1 MAETR
6 HTLQTLLAAHE
17 VHIPQLQRDY
27 AQGRKNKADIR
38 SAFVEQLRTTLATE
52 GQQLNLDFVY
62 GYLQNGVYYPLD
74 GQQRLTTLWLLH
86 WYLAP
91 PEVCAEARKW
101 LKGFGYRTRIT
112 AERFCRLLVEHIEEL
127 RGSGVKQQILN
138 HSPWFRSSW
147 QDEPT
152 VAAMLEMLQ
161 ELEAQLGGLDRP
173 RLWERL
179 MAAPEQA
186 AITFDSIDIHAEDFR
201 LTDELY
207 IKMNARGKALT
218 PWECYK
224 AQLTDVLSRVEASYS
239 YEGEELSCVG
249 YFAQRVDGAWL
260 DLFWSAGSPDIAGA
274 ERRMLGF
281 FHTLARLCFFRRPY
295 TRQGNVD
302 DRPVADFKGAD
313 RYEIFAEPEHASLLI
328 DTLDLLC
335 SLHQGGGVRAFF
347 DELSEGLALFT
358 QGNLF
363 DAACEGSLKTV
374 RSQILLLFVL
384 EYMRWHGVT
393 TCDDGLK
400 DFTRVL
406 RNQLER
412 TRSLDNRLRYEP
424 DVRINRLNDY
434 WAKWSKLMEHREV
447 YRLLSEQPEDYL
459 NKHEHQKARLIMS
472 APELKPILQR
482 AEEHPLLRGLIGV
495 LQTEDW
501 EQTLERRTD
510 ALYDIWG
517 IKDDAL
523 INQALITCGYKGVYI
538 KRVDNGSRAAWLMG
552 KKEQWATI
560 LTFDRVT
567 GAEAKQAVRELLD
580 RYVERQEVGPKEKL
594 EAIVREYRESR
605 TTKDWR
611 YYFCKYSE
619 MLRERTCYFAWAGES
634 SFDVRQLGSYSSTP
648 LVAYHSNPYAL
659 AVCAKTKAAGVR
671 WSLRSDTVALEL
683 PHGML
688 LSPGDEGWRIEWVE
702 PRVLSQEDCREVFE
716 RFGITEDELMLRD
729 TAEQD
734 RVEVAVAFC
743 EAIQALVPQVAH
755 SDPEPSQGSQAE
767 DE

>member
-6 HTLQTLLAAHE
+6 HTLQTLLTAHK

-27 AQGRKNKADIR
+27 AQGRKNKKDIR
-38 SAFVEQLRTTLATE
+38 RSFVEQLRSTLEAE
-52 GQQLNLDFVY
+52 GQHLNLDFVY

-86 WYLAP
+86 WYLVPLEA
-91 PEVCAEARKW
+91 CAEAKKW
-101 LKGFGYRTRIT
+101 LRKFGYRTRIT
-112 AERFCRLLVEHIEEL
+112 AERFCCRLVKHIEEL
-127 RGSGVKQQILN
+127 RGSEVKQQILH

-152 VAAMLEMLQ
+152 VAAMLEMLE
-161 ELEAQLGGLDRP
+161 ELEKQLGGLDRS

-179 MAAPEQA
+179 TAAPEQA
-186 AITFDSIDIHAEDFR
+186 AITFDSIDIRSEDFR

-218 PWECYK
+218 RWECYK
-224 AQLTDVLSRVEASYS
+224 AQLTDVLPKGGPFYT
-239 YEGEELSCVG
+239 YEGKKLSCVE
-249 YFAQRVDGAWL
+249 YFALKVDGAWL
-260 DLFWSAGSPDIAGA
+260 DLFWSAGSPDIADA
-274 ERRMLGF
+274 EQRMLGF

-295 TRQGNVD
+295 TKQGNVD
-302 DRPVADFKGAD
+302 DRPVTDFKEAN

-328 DTLDLLC
+328 DTLDLLYK
-335 SLHQGGGVRAFF
+335 LHQGGGVREFF
-347 DELSEGLALFT
+347 DELSKGLALFA

-363 DAACEGSLKTV
+363 DEACKDSPDV

-384 EYMRWHGVT
+384 EYMRRHDVT
-393 TCDDGLK
+393 TCDEGLK
-400 DFTRVL
+400 DFARLL

-412 TRSLDNRLRYEP
+412 TRRLRSTLYET
-424 DVRINRLNDY
+424 DVRINRVNIY
-434 WAKWSKLMEHREV
+434 WGEWSKLMEHRGA
-447 YRLLSEQPEDYL
+447 YRLLSEQPEGYL
-459 NKHEHQKARLIMS
+459 NGHEHQKARLIMS

-538 KRVDNGSRAAWLMG
+538 KHVGDGSRAAWLMG
-552 KKEQWATI
+552 KEERWATI
-560 LTFDRVT
+560 LTFDRAT
-567 GAEAKQAVRELLD
+567 GAEAKQAVRKFLD
-580 RYVERQEVGPKEKL
+580 RYVERQEVGAEGRLK
-594 EAIVREYRESR
+594 AIVDEYLRSH
-605 TTKDWR
+605 TNKDWR

-619 MLRERTCYFAWAGES
+619 MLRERTSYFAWAGKS
-634 SFDVRQLGSYSSTP
+634 SFDVRQLGSYAPTP

-671 WSLRSDTVALEL
+671 WSQGSDKVVALEL

-716 RFGITEDELMLRD
+716 RFGITEGELLLRD
-729 TAEQD
+729 TADQD

-743 EAIQALVPQVAH
+743 EAIQTLVPQVEHAA
-755 SDPEPSQGSQAE
+755 SEPSQG
-767 DE
+767 

>member
-6 HTLQTLLAAHE
+6 HTLQTLLTAHE

-27 AQGRKNKADIR
+27 AQGRKNKGDIR
-38 SAFVEQLRTTLATE
+38 RTFVEQLRSTLENE
-52 GQQLNLDFVY
+52 GQHLNLDFVY
-62 GYLQNGVYYPLD
+62 GYLKDGVYYPLD
-74 GQQRLTTLWLLH
+74 GQQRITTLWLLH
-86 WYLAP
+86 WYLVPA
-91 PEVCAEARKW
+91 EVCAEAVTW
-101 LKGFGYRTRIT
+101 LEKFGYRTRIT

-127 RGSGVKQQILN
+127 RGSGVKQQILH
-138 HSPWFRSSW
+138 HSPWFCSSW

-152 VAAMLEMLQ
+152 VAAMLEMLE
-161 ELEAQLGGLDRP
+161 ELEKQLGGLDRS

-179 MAAPEQA
+179 TTAPEQA
-186 AITFDSIDIHAEDFR
+186 AITFDSIDIRSEDFR

-218 PWECYK
+218 RWECYK

-239 YEGEELSCVG
+239 YEEQELSCVG
-249 YFAQRVDGAWL
+249 YFAQKVDGAWL
-260 DLFWSAGSPDIAGA
+260 DFFWSAGSPDIEGA

-302 DRPVADFKGAD
+302 DRPVADFKEAD

-328 DTLDLLC
+328 DTLDLLYK
-335 SLHQGGGVRAFF
+335 LHQGGGVREFF
-347 DELSEGLALFT
+347 DELSKGLALFV
-358 QGNLF
+358 QDNLF
-363 DAACEGSLKTV
+363 DEACKDSPDV

-384 EYMRWHGVT
+384 EYMRRHGVR
-393 TCDDGLK
+393 TCDEGLK
-400 DFTRVL
+400 DFTRVI

-412 TRSLDNRLRYEP
+412 TRSLGNQLRYET

-459 NKHEHQKARLIMS
+459 NRYEHQKARLIMS
-472 APELKPILQR
+472 APKLRPTLQR
-482 AEEHPLLRGLIGV
+482 TEEHPLLRGLIGV

-501 EQTLERRTD
+501 EQTLAGRTE
-510 ALYDIWG
+510 ALYQIWETKN
-517 IKDDAL
+517 IWYAKVNAL

-538 KRVDNGSRAAWLMG
+538 KHVDHGSREAWLMG
-552 KKEQWATI
+552 KGERWATI
-560 LTFDRVT
+560 LTFDRST

-580 RYVERQEVGPKEKL
+580 RYTKRQEVGAEEKL
-594 EAIVREYRESR
+594 KAIVDEYLSSH
-605 TTKDWR
+605 TNKDWR
-611 YYFCKYSE
+611 YYFCKYPA
-619 MLRERTCYFAWAGES
+619 MLSERTSYFAWAGES
-634 SFDVRQLGSYSSTP
+634 SFDVRQLGSYAATP

-671 WSLRSDTVALEL
+671 WSQGSDKVVALEL

-688 LSPGDEGWRIEWVE
+688 LSPGDEGWHIIGGVA
-702 PRVLSQEDCREVFE
+702 VLSQAGFQEVFE
-716 RFGITEDELMLRD
+716 RFGITEGELVLRD

-743 EAIQALVPQVAH
+743 EAIQALAPQVAH
-755 SDPEPSQGSQAE
+755 SDPEPSQG
-767 DE
+767 

>member
-1 MAETR
+1 MAEIR
-6 HTLQTLLAAHE
+6 HTLQTLLTAHE

-38 SAFVEQLRTTLATE
+38 SAFVEQLRSSLETE
-52 GQQLNLDFVY
+52 GLHLNLDFIY
-62 GYLQNGVYYPLD
+62 GSLKNGVYYPLD

-86 WYLAP
+86 WYLVP
-91 PEVCAEARKW
+91 LEACVEAKAW
-101 LKGFGYRTRIT
+101 LKRFGYRTRIT
-112 AERFCRLLVEHIEEL
+112 AERFCGLLVEHIEEL
-127 RGSGVKQQILN
+127 RGSEVKQQILR

-161 ELEAQLGGLDRP
+161 ELETQLGGLDRP

-179 MAAPEQA
+179 TAAPGQA
-186 AITFDSIDIHAEDFR
+186 AITFDSIDIHADDFR

-224 AQLTDVLSRVEASYS
+224 AQLTDVLPRDGSPYS
-239 YEGEELSCVG
+239 YEGLEFSCVE
-249 YFAQRVDGAWL
+249 YFAQKVDGAWL
-260 DLFWSAGSPDIAGA
+260 DLFWSAESPDIAGT
-274 ERRMLGF
+274 EERMLGF

-295 TRQGNVD
+295 TKQDNVD
-302 DRPVADFKGAD
+302 DRPVADFKDAD
-313 RYEIFAEPEHASLLI
+313 RYRIFAEPEHASLLI
-328 DTLDLLC
+328 DTLDLLYE
-335 SLHQGGGVRAFF
+335 LHQGGGVREFF
-347 DELSEGLALFT
+347 VSLSEGLALFVKD
-358 QGNLF
+358 NLF
-363 DAACEGSLKTV
+363 DEACKDSPDV

-384 EYMRWHGVT
+384 EYMMRHGVT
-393 TCDDGLK
+393 TCDEGLK

-412 TRSLDNRLRYEP
+412 TRTLRSTLYET
-424 DVRINRLNDY
+424 DVRINRVNIY
-434 WAKWSKLMEHREV
+434 WGEWSKLMEHREV

-459 NKHEHQKARLIMS
+459 NRYEHQKAWLIMS
-472 APELKPILQR
+472 ALELKPVLQH

-501 EQTLERRTD
+501 EQTLAGRTD
-510 ALYDIWG
+510 ALYEIWG
-517 IKDDAL
+517 AKDDVLINRAL
-523 INQALITCGYKGVYI
+523 IACGYKGVYI
-538 KRVDNGSRAAWLMG
+538 KDVDYSSREAWLMG
-552 KKEQWATI
+552 KEERWATI
-560 LTFDRVT
+560 LTFDRAT
-567 GAEAKQAVRELLD
+567 GAEAKQAVRELFD
-580 RYVERQEVGPKEKL
+580 RYAQQQEDGAKEKL
-594 EAIVREYRESR
+594 RAIVDEYLSSH
-605 TTKDWR
+605 TNKDWR
-611 YYFCKYSE
+611 YYFCKYPVMLSE
-619 MLRERTCYFAWAGES
+619 GKSYFAWAGES
-634 SFDVRQLGSYSSTP
+634 SFDVRQLGSYGSNP
-648 LVAYHSNPYAL
+648 LIAYHSNPYAL
-659 AVCAKTKAAGVR
+659 AVCAGTEAAGVR
-671 WSLRSDTVALEL
+671 RSQGSDDVALEL

-734 RVEVAVAFC
+734 RAEVAVAFC

-755 SDPEPSQGSQAE
+755 SDPEPSQG
-767 DE
+767 

>member
-6 HTLQTLLAAHE
+6 HTLQTLLTAHE
-17 VHIPQLQRDY
+17 VHIPLLQRDY
-27 AQGRKNKADIR
+27 AQGRKNKDNIR
-38 SAFVEQLRTTLATE
+38 RTFVEQLRTTLATE
-52 GQQLNLDFVY
+52 GQQLNLDFIY
-62 GYLQNGVYYPLD
+62 GYLQNRVYYPLD
-74 GQQRLTTLWLLH
+74 GQQRLTTLWLLY

-91 PEVCAEARKW
+91 PEQCVEAQVW

-112 AERFCRLLVEHIEEL
+112 AERFCRLLVEHIKEL
-127 RGSGVKQQILN
+127 RGSGVKQQILH

-152 VAAMLEMLQ
+152 VAAMLEMLE
-161 ELEAQLGGLDRP
+161 ELERQLGGLDHS

-179 MAAPEQA
+179 TAAPEQA
-186 AITFDSIDIHAEDFR
+186 AITFDSIDIRSEDFR

-218 PWECYK
+218 RWECYK

-239 YEGEELSCVG
+239 YEGQELSCVG
-249 YFAQRVDGAWL
+249 YFAHKVDGEWL

-302 DRPVADFKGAD
+302 DRPIADFKEAD

-328 DTLDLLC
+328 DTLDLLYK
-335 SLHQGGGVRAFF
+335 LHQGGGVREFF
-347 DELSEGLALFT
+347 VSLSEGLALFA
-358 QGNLF
+358 QDNLF
-363 DAACEGSLKTV
+363 DEACKDSPDV
-374 RSQILLLFVL
+374 RSQILLLFIL
-384 EYMRWHGVT
+384 EYMRRHGVT
-393 TCDDGLK
+393 TCDEGLK
-400 DFTRVL
+400 DFARVM

-412 TRSLDNRLRYEP
+412 TRSLRSTLYET

-434 WAKWSKLMEHREV
+434 WAKWSKLIEHREV

-459 NKHEHQKARLIMS
+459 NRHEHQKTRLIIS
-472 APELKPILQR
+472 APELKPTLQR

-501 EQTLERRTD
+501 EQTLAGRTE
-510 ALYDIWG
+510 ALYEIWG
-517 IKDDAL
+517 AKDDVLINRAL
-523 INQALITCGYKGVYI
+523 IACGYKGVYI
-538 KRVDNGSRAAWLMG
+538 KHVDYYRREAWLMG
-552 KKEQWATI
+552 KEKQWATI
-560 LTFDRVT
+560 LTFDRAR

-580 RYVERQEVGPKEKL
+580 RYAERQEVGAEERL
-594 EAIVREYRESR
+594 GAIVREYLSSHANRG
-605 TTKDWR
+605 DWR
-611 YYFCKYSE
+611 YYFCKYPAMLSE
-619 MLRERTCYFAWAGES
+619 GKSYYAWAGES
-634 SFDVRQLGSYSSTP
+634 SFDVRQLGTYGSNP
-648 LVAYHSNPYAL
+648 LIAYHRNPYAL
-659 AVCAKTKAAGVR
+659 AVCAGTEAAGVR
-671 WSLRSDTVALEL
+671 RSQGSDNVALEL

-688 LSPGDEGWRIEWVE
+688 LSPRDEGWHIEWVE

-755 SDPEPSQGSQAE
+755 VDSEPSQG
-767 DE
+767 

>member
-1 MAETR
+1 MAEIR
-6 HTLQTLLAAHE
+6 HTLQTLLVAHE

-27 AQGRKNKADIR
+27 AQGRKNKGDIR
-38 SAFVEQLRTTLATE
+38 RTFVEQLRTTLATE
-52 GQQLNLDFVY
+52 GQHLNLDFVY

-91 PEVCAEARKW
+91 PEVCAEARAW
-101 LKGFGYRTRIT
+101 LKRFGYRTRIT
-112 AERFCRLLVEHIEEL
+112 AERFCSLLVEHIEEL
-127 RGSGVKQQILN
+127 RGSEVKQQILN

-152 VAAMLEMLQ
+152 VAAMLEMLE
-161 ELEAQLGGLDRP
+161 ELEKQLGGLDRS

-179 MAAPEQA
+179 TAAPEQA
-186 AITFDSIDIHAEDFR
+186 AITFDSIDIRSRDFR

-239 YEGEELSCVG
+239 YEGKARSCVE
-249 YFAQRVDGAWL
+249 YFALKVDGAWL
-260 DLFWSAGSPDIAGA
+260 DLFWSAGSPDIADA
-274 ERRMLGF
+274 EQRMLGF

-295 TRQGNVD
+295 TSQGGAD
-302 DRPVADFKGAD
+302 DRPVTDFKEAD
-313 RYEIFAEPEHASLLI
+313 RYEIFAEPEYASLLI
-328 DTLDLLC
+328 DTLDLLYK
-335 SLHQGGGVRAFF
+335 LHQGGGVREFF
-347 DELSEGLALFT
+347 DELSKGLALFA

-363 DAACEGSLKTV
+363 DEACKDSPDV

-384 EYMRWHGVT
+384 EYMRRHDVT
-393 TCDDGLK
+393 TCDEGLK
-400 DFTRVL
+400 DFARVL

-412 TRSLDNRLRYEP
+412 TRRLRSTLYET
-424 DVRINRLNDY
+424 DVRINRVNIY
-434 WAKWSKLMEHREV
+434 WGEWSKLMEHREA

-459 NKHEHQKARLIMS
+459 NKHEHQKALLIMS
-472 APELKPILQR
+472 APELKPVLQR

-501 EQTLERRTD
+501 EQTLERRTH

-538 KRVDNGSRAAWLMG
+538 KHVDHGSRSAWLMG
-552 KKEQWATI
+552 KGERWATI
-560 LTFDRVT
+560 LTFDRAR
-567 GAEAKQAVRELLD
+567 GADDAKQAVRELLD
-580 RYVERQEVGPKEKL
+580 QYDQRKEVGAEEKL
-594 EAIVREYRESR
+594 KAIVDEYLRSH
-605 TTKDWR
+605 TNKDWR
-611 YYFCKYSE
+611 YYFCKYSA
-619 MLRERTCYFAWAGES
+619 MLRERTSYFAWADGS
-634 SFDVRQLGSYSSTP
+634 SFDVRQLGSYAAPP

-671 WSLRSDTVALEL
+671 WSQGSDKVVALEL

-743 EAIQALVPQVAH
+743 EAIQALAPQVAH
-755 SDPEPSQGSQAE
+755 AAPEPSQG
-767 DE
+767 

>member
-347 DELSEGLALFT
+347 DELSNGLALFA

-363 DAACEGSLKTV
+363 DEACKDSPDV

-384 EYMRWHGVT
+384 EYMRRHDVT
-393 TCDDGLK
+393 TCNDGLK

-412 TRSLDNRLRYEP
+412 TRTLRSTLYET

-459 NKHEHQKARLIMS
+459 NKHEHQKAQLIMS
-472 APELKPILQR
+472 APELKPSLQR

-495 LQTEDW
+495 LQTEGW
-501 EQTLERRTD
+501 EQTLAGRTEV
-510 ALYDIWG
+510 LYDIWG
-517 IKDDAL
+517 IQDDAL

-538 KRVDNGSRAAWLMG
+538 KRVDYGSRAAWLMG

-560 LTFDRVT
+560 LTFDRAR
-567 GAEAKQAVRELLD
+567 GADDAKQAVRELLD
-580 RYVERQEVGPKEKL
+580 RYAQQQEDGAEEKL
-594 EAIVREYRESR
+594 RAIVDEYLSSHIN
-605 TTKDWR
+605 KDWR
-611 YYFCKYSE
+611 YYFCKYPVMLSE
-619 MLRERTCYFAWAGES
+619 GKSYFAWAGES
-634 SFDVRQLGSYSSTP
+634 SFDVRQLGSYGSNP
-648 LVAYHSNPYAL
+648 LIAYHSNPYAL
-659 AVCAKTKAAGVR
+659 AVCAKTEAVGVR
-671 WSLRSDTVALEL
+671 RSQGSDKVALEL

-688 LSPGDEGWRIEWVE
+688 LSPGDEGWHIIGGAA
-702 PRVLSQEDCREVFE
+702 VLSQAGFQEVFE
-716 RFGITEDELMLRD
+716 RFGITEGELMLRD

-755 SDPEPSQGSQAE
+755 AASEPSQG
-767 DE
+767 

>member
-17 VHIPQLQRDY
+17 VYIPQLQRDY
-27 AQGRKNKADIR
+27 AQGRKNKGDIR
-38 SAFVEQLRTTLATE
+38 SAFVEQLRSTLENE
-52 GQQLNLDFVY
+52 GQHLNLDFIY
-62 GYLQNGVYYPLD
+62 GYLKDEVYYPLD

-86 WYLAP
+86 WYLVP
-91 PEVCAEARKW
+91 LEACVEAGEWLRK
-101 LKGFGYRTRIT
+101 FGYRTRIT
-112 AERFCRLLVEHIEEL
+112 AERFCCRPVEHIEEL
-127 RGSGVKQQILN
+127 RGSGVKQQILR

-152 VAAMLEMLQ
+152 VAAMLEMLE
-161 ELEAQLGGLDRP
+161 ELEKQLGGLDRS

-179 MAAPEQA
+179 TAAPEQA
-186 AITFDSIDIHAEDFR
+186 AITFDSIDIRSEDFR

-218 PWECYK
+218 RWECYK
-224 AQLTDVLSRVEASYS
+224 AQLTDALSRVEASYS
-239 YEGEELSCVG
+239 YEGQELSCVG
-249 YFAQRVDGAWL
+249 YFALKVDGAWL

-295 TRQGNVD
+295 TRQGTVD
-302 DRPVADFKGAD
+302 DRPVADFKDAD

-328 DTLDLLC
+328 DTLDLLYK
-335 SLHQGGGVRAFF
+335 LHQGGGVREFF
-347 DELSEGLALFT
+347 DELSEGLALFA
-358 QGNLF
+358 QDNLF

-384 EYMRWHGVT
+384 EYMRRHGVT

-400 DFTRVL
+400 DFTRVI

-412 TRSLDNRLRYEP
+412 TRSLDNQLRYEP

-472 APELKPILQR
+472 APELKPVLQR

-501 EQTLERRTD
+501 ERTLAGRTE

-538 KRVDNGSRAAWLMG
+538 RHVDYSSREAWLMG
-552 KKEQWATI
+552 KEERWATI
-560 LTFDRVT
+560 LTFDRAKE
-567 GAEAKQAVRELLD
+567 AEAKQAVRELLD
-580 RYVERQEVGPKEKL
+580 RYAKRQEDGPKEKL
-594 EAIVREYRESR
+594 KAIVREYLSSH
-605 TTKDWR
+605 TNKDWR
-611 YYFCKYSE
+611 YYFCKYSA
-619 MLRERTCYFAWAGES
+619 MLKERTSYFAWAGES
-634 SFDVRQLGSYSSTP
+634 SFDVRQLGTYA
-648 LVAYHSNPYAL
+648 LNALMAYHRNPYAL
-659 AVCAKTKAAGVR
+659 AVCAETEAAGVR
-671 WSLRSDTVALEL
+671 RSLGSDKVALEL

-688 LSPGDEGWRIEWVE
+688 LAPGDEGWHIIGGAA
-702 PRVLSQEDCREVFE
+702 VLSQAGFQEVFE
-716 RFGITEDELMLRD
+716 RFGITEGELVLRD

-743 EAIQALVPQVAH
+743 EAIQALAPQVAH
-755 SDPEPSQGSQAE
+755 ADSEPSQG
-767 DE
+767 

>member
-6 HTLQTLLAAHE
+6 HTLQTLLRAHK

-27 AQGRKNKADIR
+27 AQGRKNKDDIR
-38 SAFVEQLRTTLATE
+38 RTFVEQLRTTLATE
-52 GQQLNLDFVY
+52 GQHLNLDFIY
-62 GYLQNGVYYPLD
+62 GYLKNEVYYPLD

-86 WYLAP
+86 WYLVP
-91 PEVCAEARKW
+91 LEACVAAKAW
-101 LKGFGYRTRIT
+101 LESFGYRTRIT
-112 AERFCRLLVEHIEEL
+112 AERFCCCLVKHIEEL

-161 ELEAQLGGLDRP
+161 ELEKQLGGLDRS

-179 MAAPEQA
+179 TAAPDQA

-224 AQLTDVLSRVEASYS
+224 AQLTDVLPKGGPFYT
-239 YEGEELSCVG
+239 YKGKKLSCVE
-249 YFAQRVDGAWL
+249 YFALKVDGAWL
-260 DLFWSAGSPDIAGA
+260 DLFWSAGSPDIAGV
-274 ERRMLGF
+274 EERMLGF

-295 TRQGNVD
+295 TRQDNVD
-302 DRPVADFKGAD
+302 DRPVADFKDAD
-313 RYEIFAEPEHASLLI
+313 RYRIFAEPEHASLLI
-328 DTLDLLC
+328 DTLDLLYE
-335 SLHQGGGVRAFF
+335 LHQGGGVREFF
-347 DELSEGLALFT
+347 DELSKGLALFA

-374 RSQILLLFVL
+374 RSQILLLFIL
-384 EYMRWHGVT
+384 EYMRRHGVT
-393 TCDDGLK
+393 TCDDDLK
-400 DFTRVL
+400 DFTRVI

-412 TRSLDNRLRYEP
+412 TRSRDNQLRYEP

-459 NKHEHQKARLIMS
+459 NRHEHQKARLIMS
-472 APELKPILQR
+472 APELKPVLQH

-501 EQTLERRTD
+501 EQTLERRTR

-517 IKDDAL
+517 IQDDAL
-523 INQALITCGYKGVYI
+523 INQALITCDYKGVYI
-538 KRVDNGSRAAWLMG
+538 KHVDYGSREAWLMG
-552 KKEQWATI
+552 KEKLWATI
-560 LTFDRVT
+560 LTFDRDT

-580 RYVERQEVGPKEKL
+580 RYAQRQEVGAEERL
-594 EAIVREYRESR
+594 RAIVDEYRSSL

-611 YYFCKYSE
+611 YYFCKYSA
-619 MLRERTCYFAWAGES
+619 MLKERTCYFAWAYGS
-634 SFDVRQLGSYSSTP
+634 SFDVRQLGSYASTP
-648 LVAYHSNPYAL
+648 MVAYHSNPYAL
-659 AVCAKTKAAGVR
+659 AVCAKTEAAGVR
-671 WSLRSDTVALEL
+671 WSKRSDNVALEL

-688 LSPGDEGWRIEWVE
+688 LSPGDEGWHIIGGAA
-702 PRVLSQEDCREVFE
+702 VLSQAGFQEVFE
-716 RFGITEDELMLRD
+716 RFGVTEGELMLRD

-743 EAIQALVPQVAH
+743 EAIQALVPQVEHAA
-755 SDPEPSQGSQAE
+755 SELSQG
-767 DE
+767 

>member
-6 HTLQTLLAAHE
+6 HTLQTLLTAHE

-27 AQGRKNKADIR
+27 AQGRKNKRDIR
-38 SAFVEQLRTTLATE
+38 RTFVEQLRSTLETE
-52 GQQLNLDFVY
+52 GQHLNLDFVY

-86 WYLAP
+86 WYLVP
-91 PEVCAEARKW
+91 LEACVEAGEW
-101 LKGFGYRTRIT
+101 LEKFGYRTRIT

-127 RGSGVKQQILN
+127 RGLGVKQQILH

-152 VAAMLEMLQ
+152 VAAMLEMLE
-161 ELEAQLGGLDRP
+161 ELENQLGGLDRP

-179 MAAPEQA
+179 TAAPEQA
-186 AITFDSIDIHAEDFR
+186 AITFDSIDIRSEDFR

-218 PWECYK
+218 RWECYK

-239 YEGEELSCVG
+239 YEGQELSCVG
-249 YFAQRVDGAWL
+249 YFALKVDGVWL

-295 TRQGNVD
+295 TNQGGVD
-302 DRPVADFKGAD
+302 DRPVTDFKDAD
-313 RYEIFAEPEHASLLI
+313 RYRIFAEPEHASLLI
-328 DTLDLLC
+328 DTLDLLYE
-335 SLHQGGGVRAFF
+335 LHQGGGVREFF
-347 DELSEGLALFT
+347 VSLSEGLALFVKD
-358 QGNLF
+358 NLF
-363 DAACEGSLKTV
+363 DEACKDSPDV

-384 EYMRWHGVT
+384 EYMRRHDVT
-393 TCDDGLK
+393 TCDEGLK
-400 DFTRVL
+400 DFARVL

-412 TRSLDNRLRYEP
+412 TRTLRSTLYET
-424 DVRINRLNDY
+424 DVRINRVNIY
-434 WAKWSKLMEHREV
+434 WGEWSKLMEHREV

-459 NKHEHQKARLIMS
+459 NRYEHQKARLIVS
-472 APELKPILQR
+472 ALELKPVLQH

-501 EQTLERRTD
+501 EQTLAGRTD
-510 ALYDIWG
+510 ALYDIWDTKK
-517 IKDDAL
+517 IWDTEANAL

-538 KRVDNGSRAAWLMG
+538 KHVDHGSRAAWLMG
-552 KKEQWATI
+552 KEERWATI
-560 LTFDRVT
+560 LTFDRAT

-580 RYVERQEVGPKEKL
+580 RYAKRQEDEPKEKL
-594 EAIVREYRESR
+594 KAIVDEYLSSH
-605 TTKDWR
+605 TNKDWR
-611 YYFCKYSE
+611 YYFCKYSA
-619 MLRERTCYFAWAGES
+619 MLRERTSYFAWADGS
-634 SFDVRQLGSYSSTP
+634 SFDVRQLGSYAATP

-671 WSLRSDTVALEL
+671 WSQGSDKVVALEL

-688 LSPGDEGWRIEWVE
+688 LSPRDEGWRIEWVE

-743 EAIQALVPQVAH
+743 EAIQALAPQVAH
-755 SDPEPSQGSQAE
+755 SDPEPSQG
-767 DE
+767 

>member
-6 HTLQTLLAAHE
+6 HTLQTLLTAHE
-17 VHIPQLQRDY
+17 VHIPLLQRDY
-27 AQGRKNKADIR
+27 AQGRKNKGDIR
-38 SAFVEQLRTTLATE
+38 RTFVEQLRTTLATE
-52 GQQLNLDFVY
+52 GQQLNLDFIY
-62 GYLQNGVYYPLD
+62 GYLQNRVYYPLD
-74 GQQRLTTLWLLH
+74 GQQRLTTLWLLY

-91 PEVCAEARKW
+91 PEQCAEAQVW

-112 AERFCRLLVEHIEEL
+112 AERFCRLLVEHIKEL
-127 RGSGVKQQILN
+127 RVSGVKQQILH

-152 VAAMLEMLQ
+152 VAAMLEMLE
-161 ELEAQLGGLDRP
+161 ELERQLGGLDHS

-179 MAAPEQA
+179 TAAPEQA
-186 AITFDSIDIHAEDFR
+186 AITFDSIDIHAEDFH

-218 PWECYK
+218 RWECYK

-239 YEGEELSCVG
+239 YEGQELSCVG
-249 YFAQRVDGAWL
+249 YFAQKVDGAWL
-260 DLFWSAGSPDIAGA
+260 DLFWSPGSPDIAGA
-274 ERRMLGF
+274 EERMLGF

-302 DRPVADFKGAD
+302 DRPIADFKEAD

-328 DTLDLLC
+328 DTLDLLYK
-335 SLHQGGGVRAFF
+335 LHQGGGVREFF
-347 DELSEGLALFT
+347 VSLSEGLALFA
-358 QGNLF
+358 QDNLF
-363 DAACEGSLKTV
+363 YEACKDSPDV

-384 EYMRWHGVT
+384 EYMRRHRVR
-393 TCDDGLK
+393 TCDEGLK
-400 DFTRVL
+400 DFARVM

-412 TRSLDNRLRYEP
+412 TRTLRSTLYET

-459 NKHEHQKARLIMS
+459 NKHEHQKAQLIMS
-472 APELKPILQR
+472 APELKPSLQR

-495 LQTEDW
+495 LQTEGW
-501 EQTLERRTD
+501 EQTLERKTR

-517 IKDDAL
+517 IQDDAL

-538 KRVDNGSRAAWLMG
+538 RDVDHYSREAWLMG
-552 KKEQWATI
+552 KGELWATI
-560 LTFDRVT
+560 LTFDRAT

-580 RYVERQEVGPKEKL
+580 RYAQRQEDGAKEKL
-594 EAIVREYRESR
+594 RAIVDEYRSSL
-605 TTKDWR
+605 TPSDWR
-611 YYFCKYSE
+611 YYFCKYPAMLSE
-619 MLRERTCYFAWAGES
+619 GKSYYAWAGES
-634 SFDVRQLGSYSSTP
+634 SFDVRQLGTYGSNP
-648 LVAYHSNPYAL
+648 LIAYHSNPYAL
-659 AVCAKTKAAGVR
+659 AVCAGTEAAGVR
-671 WSLRSDTVALEL
+671 RSQGSDKVALEL

-688 LSPGDEGWRIEWVE
+688 LSPGDEGWYIIGGAA
-702 PRVLSQEDCREVFE
+702 VLSQAGFQEIFE

-743 EAIQALVPQVAH
+743 EAIQALAPQVAH
-755 SDPEPSQGSQAE
+755 SDPEPSQG
-767 DE
+767 

>member
-6 HTLQTLLAAHE
+6 HTLQTLLTAHE

-27 AQGRKNKADIR
+27 AQGRKNKEDIR
-38 SAFVEQLRTTLATE
+38 RSFVEQLRSSLATE
-52 GQQLNLDFVY
+52 GQHLNLDFVY
-62 GYLQNGVYYPLD
+62 GYLKDGVYYPLD

-86 WYLAP
+86 WYLVP
-91 PEVCAEARKW
+91 LEACVEAKTW
-101 LKGFGYRTRIT
+101 LKSFGYRTRIT
-112 AERFCRLLVEHIEEL
+112 AERFCCRLVEHIEEL
-127 RGSGVKQQILN
+127 RGSGVKQQILR
-138 HSPWFRSSW
+138 HSPRFRSSW

-152 VAAMLEMLQ
+152 VAAMLEMLE
-161 ELEAQLGGLDRP
+161 ELEKQLGGLDRS

-179 MAAPEQA
+179 TAAPDQA

-224 AQLTDVLSRVEASYS
+224 AQLTDVLPKGGPFYT
-239 YEGEELSCVG
+239 YEGKKLSCVE
-249 YFAQRVDGAWL
+249 YFALKVDGAWL
-260 DLFWSAGSPDIAGA
+260 DLFWSSESPDIAGA
-274 ERRMLGF
+274 EERMLGF
-281 FHTLARLCFFRRPY
+281 FHTLARFCFFRRPY
-295 TRQGNVD
+295 TKQDNVD

-313 RYEIFAEPEHASLLI
+313 RYRIFAEPEHASLLI
-328 DTLDLLC
+328 DTLDLLYE
-335 SLHQGGGVRAFF
+335 LHQGGGVREFF
-347 DELSEGLALFT
+347 DELSKGLALFVKD
-358 QGNLF
+358 NLF
-363 DAACEGSLKTV
+363 DEACKDSPDV

-384 EYMRWHGVT
+384 EYMRRHGVT
-393 TCDDGLK
+393 TCDEGLK

-412 TRSLDNRLRYEP
+412 TRTLRSTLYET
-424 DVRINRLNDY
+424 DVRINRVNIY
-434 WAKWSKLMEHREV
+434 WGEWSKLMEHREV
-447 YRLLSEQPEDYL
+447 YRLLSEQPEDYF

-501 EQTLERRTD
+501 EQTLAGRTD

-538 KRVDNGSRAAWLMG
+538 KHVDYGSREAWLMG
-552 KKEQWATI
+552 KEKQWATI
-560 LTFDRVT
+560 LSFDGT
-567 GAEAKQAVRELLD
+567 EGAEAKQAVRELLD
-580 RYVERQEVGPKEKL
+580 RYAKRQEDEPKEKL
-594 EAIVREYRESR
+594 KAIVDEYLSSH
-605 TTKDWR
+605 TNKDWR
-611 YYFCKYSE
+611 YYFCKYSA
-619 MLRERTCYFAWAGES
+619 MLRERTSYFAWADGS
-634 SFDVRQLGSYSSTP
+634 SFDVRQLGSYAATP

-671 WSLRSDTVALEL
+671 WSQGSDKVVALEL

-688 LSPGDEGWRIEWVE
+688 LSPGDEGWHIEWVE

-716 RFGITEDELMLRD
+716 RFGVTEGELMLRD

-743 EAIQALVPQVAH
+743 EAIQALVPQVEHAA
-755 SDPEPSQGSQAE
+755 SELS
-767 DE
+767 